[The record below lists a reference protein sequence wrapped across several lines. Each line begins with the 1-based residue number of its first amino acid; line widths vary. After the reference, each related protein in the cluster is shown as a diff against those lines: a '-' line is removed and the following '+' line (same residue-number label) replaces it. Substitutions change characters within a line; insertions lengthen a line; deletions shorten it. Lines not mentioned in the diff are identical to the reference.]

1 MLIINLLLRLKGVG
15 VGTPVYRS
23 PELVL
28 GLPHNEKTDIW
39 SIGVLTYMFLTN
51 ESPFEDDD
59 EFNITNRI
67 LKADYTLLDDGVSVE
82 AKHFI
87 YSVSI
92 YNINTVHI
100 LIRFSN

>member
-1 MLIINLLLRLKGVG
+1 
-15 VGTPVYRS
+15 
-23 PELVL
+23 
-28 GLPHNEKTDIW
+28 
-39 SIGVLTYMFLTN
+39 MFLTN

-67 LKADYTLLDDGVSVE
+67 LKADYTLLDDSVSVE

-92 YNINTVHI
+92 YNFNTVHI
-100 LIRFSN
+100 FNSFF